1 MKRVFHPTLNAWQ
14 DVPEGDVE
22 AWSKAGWHKR
32 KGKHVDDSEALP
44 VGEGY
49 EPADVV
55 AEPVFDEGGVLP
67 AGVKKVTGGPDP
79 EPLVGGQAK
88 K

>member
-14 DVPEGDVE
+14 DVPDGDVE
-22 AWSKAGWHKR
+22 AWSKAGWHKT
-32 KGKHVDDSEALP
+32 KGKHIDDSEALP

-55 AEPVFDEGGVLP
+55 VE
-67 AGVKKVTGGPDP
+67 P
-79 EPLVGGQAK
+79 EPEPAPKGK
-88 K
+88 